1 MSTHS
6 HKTTGPE
13 TVQQNETA
21 RQPAETGHGDDCRCK
36 ETSAM
41 TPRQL
46 LELMVRDLAFWKRPK
61 KG

>member
-6 HKTTGPE
+6 HKTKGQGA
-13 TVQQNETA
+13 VRQNETA
-21 RQPAETGHGDDCRCK
+21 RPHAEAGHDDDCRCK
-36 ETSAM
+36 ETSVM

-46 LELMVRDLAFWKRPK
+46 LKLMMRDLAFWKRPK